1 MKFNF
6 NEINNEYRI
15 HKSQI
20 HEAKEPITTKLE
32 DQKNYT
38 RIEPLI
44 PIGVA
49 KNLILSNDL
58 LFTCIETLAQDII
71 LNEVK
76 ILDEELKEV
85 DQQNIT
91 DFWNTKNIYELY
103 LAVQDRI
110 GYGYGALEIL
120 FNEKGEPNGLK
131 QISAETITISV
142 ETDKITQL
150 KSYYCL
156 YNNGTSH
163 EKMKLSRF
171 KYTKEDDELS
181 KVLWLG
187 GGRVSDF
194 YDIPCWLPA
203 FNKISA
209 DALLDELNAKKI
221 NEGNLISGILTVI
234 SPPMNKPEINEE
246 TGEVKTV
253 TGKEQIDNSLQE
265 QMTEAG
271 TGILTLHLQQL
282 TAELPLKVDYIKITE
297 DNYDY
302 LLKLAEDCDESILR
316 LFKIPKI
323 RLMINTDKE
332 SMNSNKSD
340 TIYQIYTKELASQ
353 QLKYTPIIDN
363 FNSKY
368 FDTVTVTTIQLP
380 VFSDKKEIEVKNI
393 LNLFNTGI
401 ITLNDA
407 IKKIN
412 TLYPEY
418 NIELDNT
425 MGNNRFYNGRLLGMA
440 DYDNELTD
448 NKTLEEFYAFFE
460 NGV

>member
-1 MKFNF
+1 MENMKFNF

-15 HKSQI
+15 HKRMI
-20 HEAKEPITTKLE
+20 HESKEPVTTKLE

-44 PIGVA
+44 PISVA

-71 LNEVK
+71 LNEIK
-76 ILDEELKEV
+76 ILNEELNEV
-85 DQQNIT
+85 DNNIT
-91 DFWNTKNIYELY
+91 DFWNTKNTYELY

-110 GYGYGALEIL
+110 GYGYAALEIL
-120 FNEKGEPNGLK
+120 FNDKGEPIGLK

-142 ETDKITQL
+142 ETDRYTME

-163 EKMKLSRF
+163 ERMKLSRF
-171 KYTKEDDELS
+171 NYTPEDNELS
-181 KVLWLG
+181 TVLWLG

-194 YDIPCWLPA
+194 YDIPCWVPA

-221 NEGNLISGILTVI
+221 NEGNLISGILTVV
-234 SPPMNKPEINEE
+234 SPPMNKSEIDEE
-246 TGEVKTV
+246 TGDLITV
-253 TGKEQIDNSLQE
+253 SAKEQIDNSLQE
-265 QMTEAG
+265 QMVEAG

-282 TAELPLKVDYIKITE
+282 TAELPLEVDYIKITE

-323 RLMINTDKE
+323 RLMVNTDKE

-353 QLKYTPIIDN
+353 QLKYTPVIDN

-380 VFSDKKEIEVKNI
+380 VFSDKKEIEVQNI

-407 IKKIN
+407 IKQIN

-418 NIELDNT
+418 NIELDNII
-425 MGNNRFYNGRLLGMA
+425 GNNRFYNGQVLGMNE
-440 DYDNELTD
+440 YDPELSE
-448 NKTLEEFYAFFE
+448 NKILSDFYAFFE
-460 NGV
+460 